1 MIEVLPTAHIVV
13 DGEARREITN
23 AAANRH
29 RILHDIKAEHARRST
44 RGVEEAEQRS
54 DCRALPSAVWAEEAE
69 EFALADLKAER
80 LERLDLAVAAVVL

>member
-1 MIEVLPTAHIVV
+1 M
-13 DGEARREITN
+13 
-23 AAANRH
+23 
-29 RILHDIKAEHARRST
+29 
-44 RGVEEAEQRS
+44 EEAEQRS